1 MTMKKLW
8 MLLLC
13 GMMLLLCASASGEEG
28 SPLGEAFTLDETAVM
43 DGMNGRSWAQGYGPV
58 EGDDITEKKGTLTI
72 CLPLR
77 SETARGSV
85 TAELLTESLAAS
97 PFKVQNMKATCSAVS
112 GVYQVKLKLKL
123 LDNYENGEYPI
134 LVRVTGK
141 NAEGAAL
148 QTDFPMTLTLRQGRM
163 PAVSPRPVLSDVSGN
178 LNLGENGELRLT
190 LTNPAAHASLTSM
203 MLTVTDATGDVL
215 MTGSDKLP
223 LPDLKAGESTAVTV
237 PVYVRPVASVTL
249 HSLAFTV
256 TYQALGTQGTWT
268 ESFTLPMQQEIRLEQ
283 GSVQMAQSIIQSEM
297 NTVSWPLMNMG
308 RSTLSNVMVTLELP
322 EVTTRQSVLVGTLDP
337 GETKQAKLTFTTSK
351 EALGDYRGTLTATCE
366 DAYGNT
372 STLTAPVEVT
382 VEAAIEEKHDAGT
395 AQAKEEKKDELPAWV
410 LYALAGG
417 CGVLLLALIL
427 QGVLLR
433 GKIRRLEE
441 DRL

>member
-1 MTMKKLW
+1 MKKLW

-13 GMMLLLCASASGEEG
+13 GMMLLMCASACGEEG
-28 SPLGEAFTLDETAVM
+28 SPLDEAFTLDEAVVI
-43 DGMNGRSWAQGYGPV
+43 DGMNGRSWAQGYEP
-58 EGDDITEKKGTLTI
+58 TESSGTLTL

-85 TAELLTESLAAS
+85 TAELLPESLAAS
-97 PFKVQNMKATCSAVS
+97 PFKAQTMKATFSATS
-112 GVYQVKLKLKL
+112 GVYPVKLKLKL
-123 LDNYENGEYPI
+123 LDDYENGEYPI

-148 QTDFPMTLTLRQGRM
+148 QTDFPMTLVLRGGSM
-163 PAVSPRPVLSDVSGN
+163 PAVSPRPVLSDVSGA
-178 LNLGENGELRLT
+178 LNLGEDGELHLT
-190 LTNPAAHASLTSM
+190 LTNPAEHASLTSM
-203 MLTVTDATGDVL
+203 MLTVTDTTGDVL

-223 LPDLKAGESTAVTV
+223 LPDLKAGESAAVTV
-237 PVYVRPVASVTL
+237 PVHVRPVASVTL
-249 HSLAFTV
+249 HSLTFTI
-256 TYQALGTQGTWT
+256 TYQALGMPGTWT

-308 RSTLSNVMVTLELP
+308 KGTLSNVLVTLELP
-322 EVTTRQSVLVGTLDP
+322 NVTTKQSVLVGTLAP
-337 GETKQAKLTFTTSK
+337 GETKQAKLTFTASK
-351 EALGDYRGTLTATCE
+351 EALGDYSGTLTVTCE

-372 STLTAPVEVT
+372 STITAPVEVT
-382 VEAAIEEKHDAGT
+382 VEAAIEEKNDMGNVQT
-395 AQAKEEKKDELPAWV
+395 TEEKKEDELPAWV

-417 CGVLLLALIL
+417 CGVLLMALIL

-433 GKIRRLEE
+433 GKIRKLEE